1 MPTIVH
7 FFAWASTRRDDCLK
21 GKRID
26 AKRIDRY
33 FAAQALAGHAGR
45 YQAALQGTAVKHITK
60 QKIARGAC
68 MSLRHCGLAALL
80 LFSLSIGA
88 PGIAKAEDVK
98 VVRIGIAAPLTGFSA
113 SNGKDE
119 ENAARL
125 AFEEANAQGLV
136 IGGRKITFDI
146 DAQDDAADPKTAVLV
161 AQRFVDEGVSGVIGH
176 YNSGCSVAASAVYR
190 RAGIP
195 QISPTSSSP
204 SYTAQGFDTTF
215 RVISND
221 DQMALLAA
229 NYSVDVLAA
238 KRIAVID
245 DSTDYGTNL
254 VTEYVKAIQKRG
266 AQLASWQ
273 YTTANSIDF
282 RALLTTIK
290 GANPDLI
297 FYVGQDIQAA
307 GLAKQIRQ
315 LGIRARFMGEGGFTN
330 DHFLQLAGKG
340 ATGMLSWEY
349 GLPRERMP
357 RAADLDARLKR
368 RFGTGIV
375 QFAPLAYDAAW
386 AMIKAMQAAD
396 STDPKTY
403 LNALRS
409 NSFDGV
415 TGTIAFT
422 HTGDLKDASA
432 TLYEEQGGKWV
443 VLAIEKTTA
452 NASSINRP

>member
-1 MPTIVH
+1 
-7 FFAWASTRRDDCLK
+7 
-21 GKRID
+21 
-26 AKRIDRY
+26 
-33 FAAQALAGHAGR
+33 
-45 YQAALQGTAVKHITK
+45 
-60 QKIARGAC
+60 
-68 MSLRHCGLAALL
+68 MSLRQVILALIL
-80 LFSLSIGA
+80 LFSLGA
-88 PGIAKAEDVK
+88 SAQETGKREDVK
-98 VVRIGIAAPLTGFSA
+98 VVKIGIAAPLTGFSA
-113 SNGKDE
+113 SNGKDV

-125 AFEEANAQGLV
+125 AFEEANSQSLK
-136 IGGRKITFDI
+136 IGGKKVEFQI

-176 YNSGCSVAASAVYR
+176 YNSGCSVVASAVYR

-204 SYTAQGFDTTF
+204 SYTAQGFETTF
-215 RVISND
+215 RTISND

-229 NYSVDVLAA
+229 TYSVERLGA

-266 AQLASWQ
+266 AQLVSWQ
-273 YTTANSIDF
+273 YTTANAIDF

-290 GANPDLI
+290 GLNPDLI

-330 DHFLQLAGKG
+330 DHFLQLAGPG
-340 ATGMLSWEY
+340 AKGMLSWEY
-349 GLPRERMP
+349 GLPRDRMP
-357 RAADLDARLKR
+357 RAAELDAKLKS
-368 RFGTGIV
+368 RFGVGIV

-386 AMIKAMQAAD
+386 AMIYAMKSAD
-396 STDPKTY
+396 STDPQQYIK
-403 LNALRS
+403 ALRT
-409 NSFDGV
+409 NYFDGI

-422 HTGDLKDASA
+422 HTGDLRNASA
-432 TLYEEQGGKWV
+432 TLYEEQNGKWV
-443 VLAIEKTTA
+443 VLAVEKTSA
-452 NASSINRP
+452 R

>member
-1 MPTIVH
+1 
-7 FFAWASTRRDDCLK
+7 
-21 GKRID
+21 
-26 AKRIDRY
+26 
-33 FAAQALAGHAGR
+33 
-45 YQAALQGTAVKHITK
+45 
-60 QKIARGAC
+60 
-68 MSLRHCGLAALL
+68 MSLRHFVLALVL
-80 LFSLSIGA
+80 LFAIGA
-88 PGIAKAEDVK
+88 SAQEAGKPDDVK
-98 VVRIGIAAPLTGFSA
+98 VVKIGIAAPLTGFSA
-113 SNGKDE
+113 SNGKDV

-125 AFEEANAQGLV
+125 AFEEANAQGFK
-136 IGGRKITFDI
+136 IGGKKVAFEI

-204 SYTAQGFDTTF
+204 SYTAQGFETTF
-215 RVISND
+215 RTISND

-229 NYSVDVLAA
+229 TYSVERLGAR
-238 KRIAVID
+238 RIAVID

-266 AQLASWQ
+266 AQLVSWQ
-273 YTTANSIDF
+273 YTTVSAIDF

-290 GANPDLI
+290 GLNPDLI

-315 LGIRARFMGEGGFTN
+315 LGIKARFMGEGGFTN
-330 DHFLQLAGKG
+330 DHFLQLAGSG
-340 ATGMLSWEY
+340 AKGMLSWEY
-349 GLPRERMP
+349 GLPRDRMP
-357 RAADLDARLKR
+357 RAAELDARLKA
-368 RFGTGIV
+368 RFGAGIV

-386 AMIKAMQAAD
+386 AMINAMKSAD
-396 STDPKTY
+396 STDPAQYIK
-403 LNALRS
+403 ALRT
-409 NSFDGV
+409 NEFDGI

-422 HTGDLKDASA
+422 RTGDLRNASA

-443 VLAIEKTTA
+443 VLAVEKT
-452 NASSINRP
+452 SGR

>member
-1 MPTIVH
+1 MSRRKLLVALSYVL
-7 FFAWASTRRDDCLK
+7 FACVSVTRTVQSEEIK
-21 GKRID
+21 S
-26 AKRIDRY
+26 
-33 FAAQALAGHAGR
+33 
-45 YQAALQGTAVKHITK
+45 VK
-60 QKIARGAC
+60 
-68 MSLRHCGLAALL
+68 
-80 LFSLSIGA
+80 
-88 PGIAKAEDVK
+88 
-98 VVRIGIAAPLTGFSA
+98 IGIAAPLTGFSA

-125 AFEEANAQGLV
+125 AFEEANAQGLI
-136 IGGRKITFDI
+136 IGGAKIAFEI
-146 DAQDDAADPKTAVLV
+146 DGQDDAADPKTAVLV
-161 AQRFVDEGVSGVIGH
+161 AQRFVDENVSGVIGH
-176 YNSGCSVAASAVYR
+176 YNSGCSVAASSVYR

-204 SYTAQGFDTTF
+204 SYTAQGFETTF
-215 RVISND
+215 RTISND

-229 NYSVDVLAA
+229 NYSVEQLKA

-266 AQLASWQ
+266 AQLVSWQ

-290 GANPDLI
+290 GLNPDLI

-330 DHFLQLAGKG
+330 EHFLQLAGQG
-340 ATGMLSWEY
+340 AKGMLSWEY
-349 GLPRERMP
+349 GLPRDRMP
-357 RAADLDARLKR
+357 RAAELDAKLKA
-368 RFGTGIV
+368 RFGVGIV

-386 AMIKAMQAAD
+386 AMINAMKASD
-396 STDPKTY
+396 STDPKKY
-403 LNALRS
+403 IKALRT
-409 NSFDGV
+409 NAFDGV

-422 HTGDLKDASA
+422 QTGDLKNASA

-443 VLAIEKTTA
+443 ALAVEKTTA
-452 NASSINRP
+452 K

>member
-1 MPTIVH
+1 
-7 FFAWASTRRDDCLK
+7 
-21 GKRID
+21 
-26 AKRIDRY
+26 
-33 FAAQALAGHAGR
+33 
-45 YQAALQGTAVKHITK
+45 
-60 QKIARGAC
+60 
-68 MSLRHCGLAALL
+68 MSLRTFVLAIIL
-80 LFSLSIGA
+80 LFSVDAGAQEIG
-88 PGIAKAEDVK
+88 KSEDV
-98 VVRIGIAAPLTGFSA
+98 VVVKIGIAAPLTGFSA
-113 SNGKDE
+113 SNGKDV

-125 AFEEANAQGLV
+125 AFEQANAQSLH
-136 IGGRKITFDI
+136 IGGKKVAFQI
-146 DAQDDAADPKTAVLV
+146 DGQDDAADPKTAVLV

-204 SYTAQGFDTTF
+204 SYTAQGFETTF
-215 RVISND
+215 RTISND

-229 NYSVDVLAA
+229 TYSVEQLGA

-266 AQLASWQ
+266 AQLVTWQ

-290 GANPDLI
+290 GLNPDLI

-315 LGIRARFMGEGGFTN
+315 LGIKARFMGEGGFTN

-340 ATGMLSWEY
+340 AKGMLSWEY
-349 GLPRERMP
+349 GLPRDRMP
-357 RAADLDARLKR
+357 RAAELDAKLKA
-368 RFGTGIV
+368 RFGVGIV

-386 AMIKAMQAAD
+386 AMINAMKAAD
-396 STDPKTY
+396 STDPKQY
-403 LNALRS
+403 IKALRT
-409 NSFDGV
+409 NSFDGI

-422 HTGDLKDASA
+422 QTGDLRNASA
-432 TLYEEQGGKWV
+432 TLYEEQDGKWV
-443 VLAIEKTTA
+443 VLAVEKTLA
-452 NASSINRP
+452 K

>member
-1 MPTIVH
+1 
-7 FFAWASTRRDDCLK
+7 
-21 GKRID
+21 
-26 AKRIDRY
+26 
-33 FAAQALAGHAGR
+33 
-45 YQAALQGTAVKHITK
+45 
-60 QKIARGAC
+60 
-68 MSLRHCGLAALL
+68 MSLRQVILALIL
-80 LFSLSIGA
+80 LFSLGA
-88 PGIAKAEDVK
+88 SAQETGKREDVK
-98 VVRIGIAAPLTGFSA
+98 VVKIGIAAPLTGFSA
-113 SNGKDE
+113 SNGKDV

-125 AFEEANAQGLV
+125 AFEEANSQSLK
-136 IGGRKITFDI
+136 IGGKKVEFQI

-204 SYTAQGFDTTF
+204 SYTAQGFETTF
-215 RVISND
+215 RTISND

-229 NYSVDVLAA
+229 TYSVERLGA
-238 KRIAVID
+238 KHIAVID

-266 AQLASWQ
+266 AQLVSWQ
-273 YTTANSIDF
+273 YTTANAIDF

-290 GANPDLI
+290 GLNPDLI

-330 DHFLQLAGKG
+330 DHFLQLAGPG
-340 ATGMLSWEY
+340 AKGMLSWEY
-349 GLPRERMP
+349 GLPRDRMP
-357 RAADLDARLKR
+357 RAAELDAKLKS
-368 RFGTGIV
+368 RFGVGIV

-386 AMIKAMQAAD
+386 AMIYAMKSAD
-396 STDPKTY
+396 STDPQQYIK
-403 LNALRS
+403 ALRT
-409 NSFDGV
+409 NYFDGI

-422 HTGDLKDASA
+422 HTGDLRNASA
-432 TLYEEQGGKWV
+432 TLYEEQNGKWV
-443 VLAIEKTTA
+443 VLAVEKTSA
-452 NASSINRP
+452 R

>member
-1 MPTIVH
+1 
-7 FFAWASTRRDDCLK
+7 
-21 GKRID
+21 
-26 AKRIDRY
+26 
-33 FAAQALAGHAGR
+33 
-45 YQAALQGTAVKHITK
+45 
-60 QKIARGAC
+60 
-68 MSLRHCGLAALL
+68 MSLRQVILALIL
-80 LFSLSIGA
+80 LFSLGA
-88 PGIAKAEDVK
+88 SAQETGKQEDVR
-98 VVRIGIAAPLTGFSA
+98 VVKIGIAAPLTGFSA
-113 SNGKDE
+113 SNGKDV

-125 AFEEANAQGLV
+125 AFEEANSQSLK
-136 IGGRKITFDI
+136 IGGKKVEFQI

-204 SYTAQGFDTTF
+204 SYTAQGFETTF
-215 RVISND
+215 RTISND

-229 NYSVDVLAA
+229 SYSVERLGA

-266 AQLASWQ
+266 AQLVSWQ
-273 YTTANSIDF
+273 YTTANAIDF

-290 GANPDLI
+290 GLNPDLI

-330 DHFLQLAGKG
+330 DHFLQLAGPG
-340 ATGMLSWEY
+340 AKGMLSWEY
-349 GLPRERMP
+349 GLPRDRMP
-357 RAADLDARLKR
+357 RAAELDAKLKS
-368 RFGTGIV
+368 RFGVGIV

-386 AMIKAMQAAD
+386 AMINAMKSAD
-396 STDPKTY
+396 STDPQQYIK
-403 LNALRS
+403 ALRT
-409 NSFDGV
+409 NYFDGI

-422 HTGDLKDASA
+422 HTGDLRNASA
-432 TLYEEQGGKWV
+432 TLYEEQNGKWV
-443 VLAIEKTTA
+443 VLAVEKTSA
-452 NASSINRP
+452 R